1 MLAVSVKWI
10 SVNVNM
16 FAIYYLSITDSSVV
30 TVIEG
35 LLYMYIDSMQPYCL
49 LEAYFNSAVL
59 VYTPMLGNV
68 A

>member
-1 MLAVSVKWI
+1 
-10 SVNVNM
+10 M